1 MLILG
6 TTTQRSVLQQLDLA
20 SCFDRELAVPNVN
33 THSELANICREVKAF
48 DSEQEL
54 MQSLNMLRETTG
66 GEEVGVG
73 IKRILLG
80 IETARQSERGQ
91 RAEMFADVVA
101 RMIASAK

>member
-1 MLILG
+1 MILG

-20 SCFDRELAVPNVN
+20 SCFDRDLAVPNV
-33 THSELANICREVKAF
+33 HSQAELANICGEVKAF
-48 DSEQEL
+48 DSDQEL
-54 MQSLNMLRETTG
+54 IQSLNMLRETTG
-66 GEEVGVG
+66 VEDVGVG

-91 RAEMFADVVA
+91 RAEMCADVVA

>member
-1 MLILG
+1 M
-6 TTTQRSVLQQLDLA
+6 
-20 SCFDRELAVPNVN
+20 N
-33 THSELANICREVKAF
+33 THQELANICREVKAF

-73 IKRILLG
+73 VKRVLLG